1 MKKVAFITLG
11 CKVNT
16 YETEGMKRLFEK
28 SGYEVVEPDN
38 CADVY
43 VINTCTVTHLSDR
56 KSRQMIRRARRLN
69 PDAVIAAVGCYA
81 QVAPE
86 EVSKI
91 EGVNLVIGNN
101 RKSEIV
107 ELVEEVSRDEKKI
120 EVLPGR
126 ELKEYEELWAGS
138 YTGHTRAFLK
148 IQDGCDQFCSY
159 CIIPFARGRIR
170 SRSMESIMDEARKL
184 VDNGFKEI
192 VLTGIH
198 LTSYGKDTGK
208 GTLLDVIRELDKM
221 ERLSRIRLGSLE
233 PLYMT
238 EEMIRE
244 MSGIEKLCPHFHL
257 SLQSGCDE
265 TLARMNRKYTTT
277 EYRGIV
283 EKIRRYFEDVAITT
297 DIMTGF
303 PGETDA
309 EFRKTCEFVQS
320 IGFSQA
326 HIFQYSVRKGTK
338 AAAMKDQV
346 PPEVKEERS
355 KILTA
360 ICNNS
365 MRAFRENQIGRVKDV
380 LFEEKVDGY
389 YAGHTDNYIPVR
401 VLSDENLSGELLSVR
416 LVKNEHDF
424 MIGQLYNEK

>member
-1 MKKVAFITLG
+1 MKKVAFLTLG

-16 YETEGMKRLFEK
+16 YETEGMKRLFEN
-28 SGYEVVEPDN
+28 SGYQVVEFDTA
-38 CADVY
+38 ADVY

-56 KSRQMIRRARRLN
+56 KSRQMIRRARRMN

-81 QVAPE
+81 QVAPD

-107 ELVEEVSRDEKKI
+107 ALVEQVSGGEQKI
-120 EVLPGR
+120 EVLPGKA
-126 ELKEYEELWAGS
+126 LKEYEELWAGS

-159 CIIPFARGRIR
+159 CIIPYARGRIR
-170 SRSMESIMDEARKL
+170 SRNIESIMEESRKL

-198 LTSYGKDTGK
+198 LTSYGKDTGR
-208 GTLLDVIRELDKM
+208 GTLLDVIKELDKL
-221 ERLSRIRLGSLE
+221 EGLLRIRLGSLE

-244 MSGIEKLCPHFHL
+244 MSEIRKLCPHFHL

-265 TLARMNRKYTTT
+265 TLARMNRKYTTA
-277 EYRGIV
+277 EYREIV
-283 EKIRRYFEDVAITT
+283 ARIRQHFEDVAITT

-303 PGETDA
+303 PGETDE
-309 EFRKTCEFVQS
+309 EFRKTCDFVES

-338 AAAMKDQV
+338 AATMRDQV

-355 KILTA
+355 RILA
-360 ICNNS
+360 EICNMS
-365 MRAFRENQIGRVKDV
+365 MQRFRDRQVGKIKDV
-380 LFEEKVDGY
+380 LFEETLEGY
-389 YAGHTDNYIPVR
+389 CTGHTGNYIPVR
-401 VLSDENLSGELLSVR
+401 VLSDRDISGELFDVR
-416 LVKNEHDF
+416 LLKNEHDF
-424 MIGQLYNEK
+424 MVGQIV

>member
-1 MKKVAFITLG
+1 MKKVAFLTLG

-28 SGYEVVEPDN
+28 SGYLVVEPDTA
-38 CADVY
+38 ADVY

-69 PDAVIAAVGCYA
+69 PNAVIAAVGCYA

-101 RKSEIV
+101 HKSEIV
-107 ELVEEVSRDEKKI
+107 DLVENASWDVQRIEVSPRK
-120 EVLPGR
+120 
-126 ELKEYEELWAGS
+126 ELKDFEELWAES
-138 YTGHTRAFLK
+138 YTGQTRAFLK

-159 CIIPFARGRIR
+159 CIIPFARGRVR
-170 SRSMESIMDEARKL
+170 SRSIESIMTEAEKL
-184 VDNGFKEI
+184 IDNGFKEI

-198 LTSYGKDTGK
+198 LTSYGKDTGT
-208 GTLLDVIRELDKM
+208 GTLLDVIKGLDK
-221 ERLSRIRLGSLE
+221 LNGLVRIRLGSLE

-238 EEMIRE
+238 GNMIKE
-244 MSGIEKLCPHFHL
+244 MSKIKKLCPHFHL

-265 TLARMNRKYTTT
+265 TLARMNRKYTTA
-277 EYRGIV
+277 EFGEIV
-283 EKIRRYFEDVAITT
+283 KNIRQNFDDVAITT

-303 PGETDA
+303 PGETDE
-309 EFRKTCEFVQS
+309 EFRKTCDFVES

-326 HIFQYSVRKGTK
+326 HIFQYSIRKGTK
-338 AAAMKDQV
+338 AAEMEEQI
-346 PPEVKEERS
+346 PHTVKEERS
-355 KILTA
+355 KILA
-360 ICNNS
+360 EICNKS
-365 MRAFRENQIGRVKDV
+365 MHNFREKQIGKITGV
-380 LFEEKVDGY
+380 LFEEEIEGY
-389 YAGHTDNYIPVR
+389 YAGHTGNYIPVR
-401 VLSDENLSGELLSVR
+401 VLSNKDLSGELLDVK

-424 MIGQLYNEK
+424 IIGQIV

>member
-1 MKKVAFITLG
+1 MKKVAFLTLG

-28 SGYEVVEPDN
+28 SGYQVVEFDTA
-38 CADVY
+38 ADVY

-56 KSRQMIRRARRLN
+56 KSRQMIRRARRMN

-81 QVAPE
+81 QVAPD

-107 ELVEEVSRDEKKI
+107 ALVEQVSGGEQKI
-120 EVLPGR
+120 EVLPGKA
-126 ELKEYEELWAGS
+126 LKEYEELWAGS

-159 CIIPFARGRIR
+159 CIIPYARGRIR
-170 SRSMESIMDEARKL
+170 SRNIESIMEESRKL

-198 LTSYGKDTGK
+198 LTAYGKDTGR
-208 GTLLDVIRELDKM
+208 GTLLDVIKELDKL
-221 ERLSRIRLGSLE
+221 EGLLRIRLGSLE

-244 MSGIEKLCPHFHL
+244 MSEIRKLCPHFHL

-265 TLARMNRKYTTT
+265 TLARMNRKYTTA
-277 EYRGIV
+277 EYREIV
-283 EKIRRYFEDVAITT
+283 ARIRQHFEDVAITT

-303 PGETDA
+303 PGETDE
-309 EFRKTCEFVQS
+309 EFRKTCDFVES

-338 AAAMKDQV
+338 AATMRDQV

-355 KILTA
+355 RILA
-360 ICNNS
+360 EICNMS
-365 MRAFRENQIGRVKDV
+365 MQRFRDRQVGKIKDV
-380 LFEEKVDGY
+380 LFEETLEGY
-389 YAGHTDNYIPVR
+389 CTGHTGNYIPVR
-401 VLSDENLSGELLSVR
+401 VLSDRDISGELFDVR
-416 LVKNEHDF
+416 LLKNEHDF
-424 MIGQLYNEK
+424 MVGQIV

>member
-1 MKKVAFITLG
+1 MKKVAFLTLG

-28 SGYEVVEPDN
+28 SGYLVVEPEA

-107 ELVEEVSRDEKKI
+107 DLVEELSRDEQRI
-120 EVLPGR
+120 EVSLR
-126 ELKEYEELWAGS
+126 KELKNYEELWAEA
-138 YTGHTRAFLK
+138 YTGQTRAFLK

-170 SRSMESIMDEARKL
+170 SRSIESITREAGKL
-184 VDNGFKEI
+184 INNGFKEI

-198 LTSYGKDTGK
+198 LTSYGKDIGMS
-208 GTLLDVIRELDKM
+208 TLIDVIKELDKING
-221 ERLSRIRLGSLE
+221 LVRIRLGSLE

-238 EEMIRE
+238 EKMIKE
-244 MSGIEKLCPHFHL
+244 MSTIEKLCPHFHL

-265 TLARMNRKYTTT
+265 TLSRMNRKYTTA
-277 EYRGIV
+277 EFREIV
-283 EKIRRYFEDVAITT
+283 ENIRQYIDDVAITT

-303 PGETDA
+303 PGETEE
-309 EFRKTCEFVQS
+309 EFRKTCSFVES

-338 AAAMKDQV
+338 AAEMKNQI
-346 PPEVKEERS
+346 PHHVKEERS
-355 KILTA
+355 KILME
-360 ICNNS
+360 ICERS
-365 MRAFRENQIGRVKDV
+365 MLKFRENQIGKTTDV
-380 LFEEKVDGY
+380 LFEEKIEGY
-389 YAGHTDNYIPVR
+389 YTGHTGNYIPVR
-401 VLSDENLSGELLSVR
+401 VLSNKDISGELLNVR
-416 LVKNEHDF
+416 LVKNGTDF
-424 MIGQLYNEK
+424 VIGQIV

>member
-1 MKKVAFITLG
+1 MKKVAFLTLG

-28 SGYEVVEPDN
+28 SGYLVVEPDTA
-38 CADVY
+38 ADVY

-69 PDAVIAAVGCYA
+69 PNAVIAAVGCYA

-101 RKSEIV
+101 HKSEIV
-107 ELVEEVSRDEKKI
+107 DLVENASWDVQRIEVSPRK
-120 EVLPGR
+120 
-126 ELKEYEELWAGS
+126 ELKDFEELWAES
-138 YTGHTRAFLK
+138 YTGQTRAFLK

-159 CIIPFARGRIR
+159 CIIPFARGRVR
-170 SRSMESIMDEARKL
+170 SRSIQSIMTEAEKL
-184 VDNGFKEI
+184 IDNGFKEI

-198 LTSYGKDTGK
+198 LTSYGKDTGT
-208 GTLLDVIRELDKM
+208 GTLLDVIKGLDK
-221 ERLSRIRLGSLE
+221 LNGLVRIRLGSLE

-238 EEMIRE
+238 GNMIKE
-244 MSGIEKLCPHFHL
+244 MSKIKKLCPHFHL

-265 TLARMNRKYTTT
+265 TLARMNRKYTTA
-277 EYRGIV
+277 EFGEIV
-283 EKIRRYFEDVAITT
+283 KNIRQNFDDVAITT

-303 PGETDA
+303 PGETDE
-309 EFRKTCEFVQS
+309 EFRKTCDFVES

-326 HIFQYSVRKGTK
+326 HIFQYSIRKGTK
-338 AAAMKDQV
+338 AAEMEEQI
-346 PPEVKEERS
+346 PHTEKEERS
-355 KILTA
+355 KILA
-360 ICNNS
+360 EICNKS
-365 MRAFRENQIGRVKDV
+365 MHNFREKQIGKITGV
-380 LFEEKVDGY
+380 LFEEEIEGY
-389 YAGHTDNYIPVR
+389 YAGHTGNYIPVR
-401 VLSDENLSGELLSVR
+401 VLSNKDLSGELLDVK

-424 MIGQLYNEK
+424 IIGQIV